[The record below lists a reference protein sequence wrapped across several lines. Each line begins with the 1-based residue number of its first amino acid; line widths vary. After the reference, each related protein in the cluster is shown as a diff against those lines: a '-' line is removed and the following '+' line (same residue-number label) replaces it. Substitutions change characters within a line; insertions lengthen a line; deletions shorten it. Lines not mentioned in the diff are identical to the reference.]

1 MSKRKQ
7 SIFLSLFFISMF
19 LNLEMFAQQP
29 LTKIACIGDSVT
41 AGYLLTDATT
51 ESYPSQLQVLMGS
64 KYEVKNFGH
73 SGATLLKKGSTP
85 YYKTEACA
93 RAIAYKPDIAII
105 HLGLNDTDPRNWPN
119 YKEDFDADY
128 SWLLD
133 TLKKQ
138 NPNVKLYIC
147 RMTPIFNEHPRFKS
161 GTRDWFWQIQEH
173 ITAVAKANAVGL
185 IDLHENLYPRPDLF
199 PDALHPIKEG
209 ASILAQTVYS
219 NITQDFGGLKLATVF
234 SDNMV
239 LQRNQPI
246 VIYGTAN
253 GGDPVE
259 ITFNTIKKVVTTS
272 NYGKW
277 KAIFPA
283 LKSGGTHQIAISSK
297 DKHIVLKNI
306 LIGDVWF
313 CSGQSNMAFP
323 LLKSEHGAAEVKNA
337 KQNIKLRLF
346 HFKAIQETDDIAWD
360 SLTLAK
366 TNQLKY
372 FSGKWANCDSISAKD
387 FSAIAFYF
395 GQRIIQEENVPV
407 GLIEVAVGGSPI
419 ESWIDRYTL
428 EHDDKVVDV
437 LSNWRKSDFLMP
449 WVRSRADM
457 NLKNATNS
465 KQRHPYGP
473 AYNYEAGVTQ
483 FTDFPIKGFLWYQGE
498 SNAHNIELYEHLMP
512 TLVQSWRKAWG
523 TSLPFYYVQ
532 LSSIDRPT
540 WPGFR
545 AAQNNIQ
552 KKIPNSGMAVSMD
565 FGDPTDVHPIR
576 KKQVAERLALLAL
589 KGSYGKAVTAN
600 GPTPLKAI
608 QKGNEILLSFSNA
621 KQLATANEKEV
632 LGFELVTEKGNRIES
647 KARISKN
654 QVVLSIAENQT
665 IKTVLY
671 AWKPYTT
678 ANLVNEAQL
687 PCSTF
692 SIEVD
697 SGVPIKK

>member
-1 MSKRKQ
+1 
-7 SIFLSLFFISMF
+7 MF
-19 LNLEMFAQQP
+19 LNIEMFAQQT

-51 ESYPSQLQVLMGS
+51 ESYPSQLQVLMGNQ
-64 KYEVKNFGH
+64 YEVKNFGH

-85 YYKTEACA
+85 YFKTEACA

-119 YKEDFDADY
+119 YREEFDGDY

-161 GTRDWFWQIQEH
+161 GTRDWFWQIQQH
-173 ITAVAKANAVGL
+173 ITALAKANAVNL

-199 PDALHPIKEG
+199 PDALHPTKEG
-209 ASILAQTVYS
+209 ASILAKTVYG
-219 NITQDFGGLKLATVF
+219 NITQDFGGLKLAPIF

-239 LQRNQPI
+239 LQRDQPI
-246 VIYGTAN
+246 VIYGDAN

-259 ITFNTIKKVVTTS
+259 IMFNTTKKVVKAN

-283 LKSGGTHQIAISSK
+283 LKTGGIHQIAISSK
-297 DKHIVLKNI
+297 DKHIILKNI

-323 LLKSEHGAAEVKNA
+323 LLKSEHGAVEVKKA
-337 KQNIKLRLF
+337 SDNIKLRLF
-346 HFKAIQETDDIAWD
+346 HFKAIQETDDSPWD

-395 GQRIIQEENVPV
+395 GQHISQEENVPV

-449 WVRSRADM
+449 WVRTRADT

-465 KQRHPYGP
+465 RQRHPYGP
-473 AYNYEAGVTQ
+473 AYNYEAGVCQ

-512 TLVQSWRKAWG
+512 VMVQSWRKAWG
-523 TSLPFYYVQ
+523 TNLPFYYVQ

-545 AAQNNIQ
+545 AAQNSIQ
-552 KKIPNSGMAVSMD
+552 KKIPNSGMAISMD
-565 FGDPTDVHPIR
+565 YGDPSDVHPIR
-576 KKQVAERLALLAL
+576 KKQVADRLALLAL
-589 KGSYGKAVTAN
+589 KGSYGKMVTAN
-600 GPTPLKAI
+600 GPTALKAI
-608 QKGNEILLSFSNA
+608 QKGDEILVSFSNV
-621 KQLATANEKEV
+621 KQLATTDQKEV
-632 LGFELVTEKGNRIES
+632 FGFELLTEKGNRIES

-654 QVVLSIAENQT
+654 QVLLTVPKNQT
-665 IKTVLY
+665 IKSVLY

-678 ANLVNEAQL
+678 ANLVNEVQL

-692 SIEVD
+692 SLEVD
-697 SGVPIKK
+697 PGVPIKK